1 MEHVASSCL
10 IFFTLVKFFIAMP
23 FATGF
28 SLTKG
33 NSYLAHYVIKTLF
46 VKDWI
51 SCTLACQVE
60 EMCVSYNYNTITRA
74 CDLNVEGIHEP
85 LTGANELVKM
95 HGVVFHQIKVRISR
109 SPLHSHTWLFC
120 FHFTYSKLNFAVNNI
135 LVHFLF
141 LHIKAVRKHW
151 FIYYTHIFFKK
162 GDSSSYYTRLLS

>member
-10 IFFTLVKFFIAMP
+10 IFFALVTFFIAMP

-33 NSYLAHYVIKTLF
+33 NSYLANYVIKTLF

-85 LTGANELVKM
+85 LTGADELVKM

-120 FHFTYSKLNFAVNNI
+120 FHFTYSKLNFAVDNI
-135 LVHFLF
+135 YWCISCF
-141 LHIKAVRKHW
+141 
-151 FIYYTHIFFKK
+151 FI
-162 GDSSSYYTRLLS
+162 